1 MAMTTSIYKEQYFE
15 LVSVIVTNLCF
26 AHIMSLCLNG
36 MALINSEE
44 NWLIKHNLD
53 MAPWHIK
60 YIWGIYWGT
69 ITMLTVGFGD
79 FVATNST

>member
-1 MAMTTSIYKEQYFE
+1 
-15 LVSVIVTNLCF
+15 
-26 AHIMSLCLNG
+26 MSLCLNG